1 MSSATHR
8 TAPDPNQT
16 GWPGG
21 IRYIIGN
28 EGCERFSYYGMKAI
42 LLIYVTGLLMNLEG
56 MGAKEANAEATIV
69 THTFNAAVYALPLV
83 GALIADR
90 LLGKYQTIIWLSIVY
105 CLGHL
110 ALALFESPALQ
121 MSLLGIENPA
131 DVPID
136 PLTGLYLGLG
146 LIAAGSG
153 GIKPCVSAHV
163 GDQFGKSNW
172 HLLQKVYNAFYF
184 IINFGSAFATIII
197 PIIRGKVGELSAAGE
212 CIPLESGA
220 DMVGNVCYTGSVGLA
235 FGIPG
240 ILMGLATIAFWMGRH
255 KFIHVPSNPGGKLGL
270 LDVLSGTFLANM
282 IIYPIFLKGQFGTGV
297 IGTTAVIIVSFM
309 IHLGIFQYRQKL
321 KPDDGFLAIFYYS
334 TARWLDTRFTR
345 FQTPSLAPVVYTC
358 SLILGVLGVLSVT
371 LYGFSCSTSWGF
383 AGLFGGLIVYVLFIT
398 TLRMRIEKVI
408 AILKI
413 EENTRAR
420 DIQATVSQDLEM
432 QVVVADE
439 GSMQEGIDA
448 TGDSSNEQSIGS
460 SHWFFGAAV
469 RKYGADIV
477 EGPVAVL
484 RILSVFLMVSV
495 FWGLF
500 DQHSTTWL
508 KQAQMMDCQLG
519 VALFSFDPNAAFGL
533 SFSNSADLLNEWIM
547 IGLGLGL
554 ILGLT
559 AYVSFTKKTKKLIGL
574 ALGLAGGL
582 AVGLLAYDN
591 GGYFDLQASQVPAI
605 NPFLVMLLIPATTFG
620 IYPLMDKIGFTPHPL
635 RRMTIGMFMASLA
648 FVAVAFVQIA
658 IDDAAERGETVHVVW
673 QIIPYVIMTLS
684 EVMVSIT
691 GLEFGYSQAP
701 KKVKSVI
708 MGIWLLMVSLGNVLV
723 AFVANFQ
730 MGPLE
735 FFWVFAGLMA
745 VAALLFGLRAAAY
758 TYKDY
763 AQG

>member
-1 MSSATHR
+1 MGSTTHR
-8 TAPDPNQT
+8 TAPDPNET

-42 LLIYVTGLLMNLEG
+42 LLIYVTGLFMNLEG
-56 MGAKEANAEATIV
+56 MSAAEANAKATV
-69 THTFNAAVYALPLV
+69 VSHTFNAAVYALPLV

-90 LLGKYQTIIWLSIVY
+90 LLGKYQTIIWLSLVY

-121 MSLLGIENPA
+121 MSLLGIENPK
-131 DVPID
+131 DVPVD
-136 PLTGLYLGLG
+136 PITGLYLGLG

-197 PIIRGKVGELSAAGE
+197 PIIRGKVGSLSSAGE

-220 DMVGNVCYTGSVGLA
+220 DMVGTVCYTGSVGWA

-270 LDVLSGTFLANM
+270 LDVLSGTFLANI
-282 IIYPIFLKGQFGTGV
+282 IIYPIFLKGQFGTDA
-297 IGTTAVIIVSFM
+297 IGTTIVIIASFM
-309 IHLGIFQYRQKL
+309 VHLVIFQYRQKIEA
-321 KPDDGFLAIFYYS
+321 DDGFLAILYFS
-334 TARWLDTRFTR
+334 IARKLR
-345 FQTPSLAPVVYTC
+345 
-358 SLILGVLGVLSVT
+358 
-371 LYGFSCSTSWGF
+371 
-383 AGLFGGLIVYVLFIT
+383 GGSG
-398 TLRMRIEKVI
+398 
-408 AILKI
+408 
-413 EENTRAR
+413 
-420 DIQATVSQDLEM
+420 Q
-432 QVVVADE
+432 
-439 GSMQEGIDA
+439 GG
-448 TGDSSNEQSIGS
+448 
-460 SHWFFGAAV
+460 FFGPANE
-469 RKYGADIV
+469 KYGEDIV
-477 EGPVAVL
+477 EGPIAVL
-484 RILSVFLMVSV
+484 RIMSVFLMVSV

-508 KQAQMMDCQLG
+508 KQAQLMDRQLG
-519 VALFSFDPNAAFGL
+519 VALFSFDPDAAYGL
-533 SFSNSADLLNEWIM
+533 TFSDSAALLTEWIW
-547 IGLGLGL
+547 IGVGLGLV
-554 ILGLT
+554 LGLT
-559 AYVSFTKKTKKLIGL
+559 AYVSFKQRSRKL
-574 ALGLAGGL
+574 LGLV
-582 AVGLLAYDN
+582 VGIVVGVIVAMLAYDN
-591 GGYFDLQASQVPAI
+591 GGYYDMQASQIPAI

-648 FVAVAFVQIA
+648 FVAVAFVQMA
-658 IDDAAERGETVHVVW
+658 IDEAAERGETVHVVW
-673 QIIPYVIMTLS
+673 QVIPYVIMTLS

>member
-1 MSSATHR
+1 MGSTTHR

-42 LLIYVTGLLMNLEG
+42 LLIYVTGLFMNLEG
-56 MGAKEANAEATIV
+56 MSADQANAEATIV

-90 LLGKYQTIIWLSIVY
+90 LLGKYQTIIWLSVVY

-121 MSLLGIENPA
+121 MSLLGIDNPK

-136 PLTGLYLGLG
+136 PISGLYLGLG

-282 IIYPIFLKGQFGTGV
+282 IIYPIFLKGQFGTGA
-297 IGTTAVIIVSFM
+297 IGTTIVIIASFM
-309 IHLGIFQYRQKL
+309 IHLAIFQYRQKIEA
-321 KPDDGFLAIFYYS
+321 DDGFLAILYFS
-334 TARWLDTRFTR
+334 IARKLKGGAGKGGF
-345 FQTPSLAPVVYTC
+345 FAP
-358 SLILGVLGVLSVT
+358 
-371 LYGFSCSTSWGF
+371 
-383 AGLFGGLIVYVLFIT
+383 A
-398 TLRMRIEKVI
+398 
-408 AILKI
+408 
-413 EENTRAR
+413 
-420 DIQATVSQDLEM
+420 
-432 QVVVADE
+432 
-439 GSMQEGIDA
+439 
-448 TGDSSNEQSIGS
+448 NE
-460 SHWFFGAAV
+460 
-469 RKYGADIV
+469 KYGEDIV
-477 EGPVAVL
+477 EGPIAVL
-484 RILSVFLMVSV
+484 RIMSVFLMVSV

-508 KQAQMMDCQLG
+508 KQAQMMDRQLG
-519 VALFSFDPNAAFGL
+519 MALFSFDPNAAYGL
-533 SFSNSADLLNEWIM
+533 TFSNSADLFNEWIL

-554 ILGLT
+554 VLGLT
-559 AYVSFTKKTKKLIGL
+559 AYVSFTARSKKLIGL
-574 ALGLAGGL
+574 GVGLVVGLGI
-582 AVGLLAYDN
+582 GLLAYDN
-591 GGYFDLQASQVPAI
+591 GGYYDMQAS
-605 NPFLVMLLIPATTFG
+605 
-620 IYPLMDKIGFTPHPL
+620 
-635 RRMTIGMFMASLA
+635 
-648 FVAVAFVQIA
+648 
-658 IDDAAERGETVHVVW
+658 
-673 QIIPYVIMTLS
+673 
-684 EVMVSIT
+684 
-691 GLEFGYSQAP
+691 
-701 KKVKSVI
+701 
-708 MGIWLLMVSLGNVLV
+708 
-723 AFVANFQ
+723 
-730 MGPLE
+730 
-735 FFWVFAGLMA
+735 
-745 VAALLFGLRAAAY
+745 
-758 TYKDY
+758 
-763 AQG
+763 

>member
-8 TAPDPNQT
+8 TGPDPNQT

-110 ALALFESPALQ
+110 ALALFESPAVQ

-197 PIIRGKVGELSAAGE
+197 PIIRGKVGEISAAGE

-240 ILMGLATIAFWMGRH
+240 ILMGLATIAFWMGRR

-282 IIYPIFLKGQFGTGV
+282 LIYPIFLRGQFGTGPVATALV
-297 IGTTAVIIVSFM
+297 IAASFA
-309 IHLGIFQYRQKL
+309 IHLAIFRYRQKIE
-321 KPDDGFLAIFYYS
+321 PDDGFLAILYF
-334 TARWLDTRFTR
+334 
-345 FQTPSLAPVVYTC
+345 
-358 SLILGVLGVLSVT
+358 SVT
-371 LYGFSCSTSWGF
+371 RK
-383 AGLFGGLIVYVLFIT
+383 
-398 TLRMRIEKVI
+398 LR
-408 AILKI
+408 A
-413 EENTRAR
+413 AR
-420 DIQATVSQDLEM
+420 GAS
-432 QVVVADE
+432 
-439 GSMQEGIDA
+439 GSG
-448 TGDSSNEQSIGS
+448 
-460 SHWFFGAAV
+460 FFGPATE
-469 RKYGADIV
+469 KYGADIV
-477 EGPVAVL
+477 EGPIAVL
-484 RILSVFLMVSV
+484 RIMSVFLMVSV

-508 KQAQMMDCQLG
+508 KQAQMMDRQLG
-519 VALFSFDPNAAFGL
+519 VALFSFDPNAAYGL
-533 SFSNSADLLNEWIM
+533 TFSDSAALLNEWIF

-554 ILGLT
+554 TLGLT
-559 AYVSFTKKTKKLIGL
+559 AYVSFTKKSKKLIGL
-574 ALGLAGGL
+574 AVGLVGGL
-582 AVGLLAYDN
+582 AVGLLAFN
-591 GGYFDLQASQVPAI
+591 SGGYYDLQASQVPAI

-620 IYPLMDKIGFTPHPL
+620 IYPLMEKMGFTPHPL

-658 IDDAAERGETVHVVW
+658 VDEAAERGETVHVVW

-701 KKVKSVI
+701 KRVKSVI

-745 VAALLFGLRAAAY
+745 VAALLFGLRAASY